1 MDVIVPFWVG
11 ANATPRVTLAT
22 SLVATV
28 VGWSV
33 SWNRVQGHCPGGRGA
48 PTVVNDQ
55 LNGAVRPGSETVAV
69 KVVEYANACVGVNV
83 S

>member
-1 MDVIVPFWVG
+1 MAVIVPFWDDV
-11 ANATPRVTLAT
+11 NVTPSATLAA

-48 PTVVNDQ
+48 PTVLNDQ
-55 LNGAVRPGSETVAV
+55 LKGVLIPPPEAVAV
-69 KVVEYANACVGVNV
+69 KVVE
-83 S
+83 